1 MAIYSDLG
9 GSSAPVDPG
18 LTEAEALL
26 EAKKVSGYLG
36 LLTSYYFGGT
46 GTTTTITPAQ
56 ANQWV
61 DVNLTVDPAGTFDFR
76 PQDMVDADATG
87 FEGSGTA
94 ASGATVLTVVGN
106 VPVGASHNQF
116 TDVDLSASAT
126 GYRLRTLYDANN
138 TQWRFLL
145 QLDGAGFNGAFGT
158 VAEGIATY
166 SAVDGSFV
174 SGDISVSD
182 GTVTVDYSAVV
193 ESGATNTVVLTG
205 DNASAGDPY
214 LFTLCG
220 LTQQSFG
227 KMRVTALYNPD
238 IDESQLDVRLLFT
251 PNSSGQFG
259 QFAIAEQ
266 AATMSQGAGAEY
278 FIEPTITFFVGDSI
292 EEIGTVGAS
301 DAGRVQLQIRSSVE
315 GEFTL
320 RGLTLYIHS

>member
-36 LLTSYYFGGT
+36 LLSPYYFGGV
-46 GTTTTITPAQ
+46 GTSTVISPSQ

-61 DVNLTVDPAGTFDFR
+61 DVNLSVDPSGLFDFR
-76 PQDMVDADATG
+76 PADMVAADSAGFTG
-87 FEGSGTA
+87 TGQAAQGISLLNVAGTFSAGDNLVSLSPPLDSSYTLEFLRNASTDLYAAVLRENGTNVGGTNYSIDFPFNGSI
-94 ASGATVLTVVGN
+94 ASGPT
-106 VPVGASHNQF
+106 
-116 TDVDLSASAT
+116 
-126 GYRLRTLYDANN
+126 
-138 TQWRFLL
+138 
-145 QLDGAGFNGAFGT
+145 
-158 VAEGIATY
+158 
-166 SAVDGSFV
+166 
-174 SGDISVSD
+174 SVTD
-182 GTVTVDYSAVV
+182 GTVTVDFSQVIRT
-193 ESGATNTVVLTG
+193 SSNTLFVDS
-205 DNASAGDPY
+205 DNSQAGDPY

-227 KMRVTALYNPD
+227 KMRVTGLFNPD

-259 QFAIAEQ
+259 QFSIAEQ
-266 AATMSQGAGAEY
+266 AATMSQGAGVEY

-292 EEIGTVGAS
+292 EEIGTVEAS

>member
-36 LLTSYYFGGT
+36 LLSPYYFGGV
-46 GTTTTITPAQ
+46 GTTTTITPSQ

-61 DVNLTVDPAGTFDFR
+61 DVNLEVDTNGLFDYRPA
-76 PQDMVDADATG
+76 DMVAADANG
-87 FEGSGTA
+87 FEGTGVA
-94 ASGATVLTVVGN
+94 ASEATVMTLEGN
-106 VPVGASHNQF
+106 LDFDQTSSYF
-116 TDVDLSASAT
+116 DVDISSSVT
-126 GYRLRTLYDANN
+126 GYSV
-138 TQWRFLL
+138 RFLKSFS
-145 QLDGAGFNGAFGT
+145 GAAQGEWRVMIFLEGSNVGEEYIQFDASGPASGEPTTITDSIIT
-158 VAEGIATY
+158 V
-166 SAVDGSFV
+166 DV
-174 SGDISVSD
+174 SGVSTISGANSVS
-182 GTVTVDYSAVV
+182 
-193 ESGATNTVVLTG
+193 LTG
-205 DNASAGDPY
+205 DNQTAGDPF

-238 IDESQLDVRLLFT
+238 IDEGQLDVRLLFT

-259 QFAIAEQ
+259 QFSIAEQ
-266 AATMSQGAGAEY
+266 AATMSQGADVEY

-292 EEIGTVGAS
+292 EEIGTVEAS

-320 RGLTLYIHS
+320 RGLTLYVHS